1 MIKIKLTNTNSI
13 EVYNEE
19 NSLLGFLESF
29 EIDEAR
35 TLIEGRVVE
44 INDEDYDTLYDLFL
58 EKNEYLPICDMRV
71 NI

>member
-19 NSLLGFLESF
+19 NSLLSFLESF

-58 EKNEYLPICDMRV
+58 ERNEYLPICDMRV
-71 NI
+71 NV

>member
-44 INDEDYDTLYDLFL
+44 INDDDYDTLYDLFL
-58 EKNEYLPICDMRV
+58 ERNEYLPICDMRV
-71 NI
+71 NV

>member
-19 NSLLGFLESF
+19 NCLLGFLESF

-58 EKNEYLPICDMRV
+58 ERNEYLPICDMRV
-71 NI
+71 NV

>member
-71 NI
+71 NV

>member
-19 NSLLGFLESF
+19 NCLLGFLESF

-44 INDEDYDTLYDLFL
+44 INDDNYDTLYDLFL
-58 EKNEYLPICDMRV
+58 ERNEYLPICDMRV
-71 NI
+71 NV

>member
-1 MIKIKLTNTNSI
+1 MIKIKLTNNNSI

-19 NSLLGFLESF
+19 NSLLSFLESF

-58 EKNEYLPICDMRV
+58 ERNEYLPICDMRV
-71 NI
+71 NV

>member
-19 NSLLGFLESF
+19 NCLLGFLESF

-44 INDEDYDTLYDLFL
+44 INDDDYDTLYDLFL
-58 EKNEYLPICDMRV
+58 ERNEYLPICDMRV
-71 NI
+71 NV